1 MAVRQTTASEALAP
15 AKPQTTSEKIVGS
28 SLNRSSDLKTS
39 DDSIDD
45 DIDTRLT
52 FQNVSSL
59 CTPPE
64 TIDCFGN
71 KDLPENKQ
79 IDSPVFS
86 FVNNASPR
94 KQPNASSTAFD
105 VGNKD
110 DSVTESCAASE
121 NGNEP
126 SYPYTQCNPASS
138 NHKLDCSWRSVIHFV
153 FLPEVWFCSPS
164 IIFYQ
169 LEKHMQVSFGF
180 EWIDSLSCLFST
192 SHSLMKSSFLYFKKR
207 KRP

>member
-15 AKPQTTSEKIVGS
+15 EKPQTTSEKIVGS

-59 CTPPE
+59 CTPQPE

-86 FVNNASPR
+86 FVNN
-94 KQPNASSTAFD
+94 

-121 NGNEP
+121 YGNKP
-126 SYPYTQCNPASS
+126 SYQCKPASS

-153 FLPEVWFCSPS
+153 FLF
-164 IIFYQ
+164 
-169 LEKHMQVSFGF
+169 
-180 EWIDSLSCLFST
+180 
-192 SHSLMKSSFLYFKKR
+192 
-207 KRP
+207 